1 MLAQLLAFLGSL
13 FNLFIDIIY
22 KISVTM
28 VVLFLSVIAIS
39 VGFAVT
45 LVWLLT

>member
-13 FNLFIDIIY
+13 FNMVIDTIY
-22 KISVTM
+22 KVGVVM

-39 VGFAVT
+39 VGFAII
-45 LVWLLT
+45 LVAMLT